1 MLRKL
6 ALSLAVAGVLGA
18 SQANALGL
26 GEIQVNSSLNEPLDA
41 NIRLVEVR
49 DLSPLQIQPR
59 MADIDEFSLAGVSKA
74 SFLTNVSFD
83 VRVNPDGTGVIHMT
97 SSSPIR
103 EPFLNFL
110 VEVNWPS
117 GRLVREYTLLLDP
130 PVFDPAPTP
139 TRIQSVQTT
148 ALPRPESSVQT
159 PSEPQLRPP
168 AGADSASNIRT
179 RMNPQSEVYV
189 DVHDTL
195 WKLALTH
202 RPDGSVTGEQMML
215 ALQRKNPTSF
225 PTGNINM
232 LKAGTVMKLPSLDEV
247 QQLTPAQARAE
258 VARQNRAWR
267 EGRTGGGARSQA
279 AAEPVQGSETADDA
293 PKPEDRA
300 PAEELAGSQ
309 LKVVAPAEGAGAQ
322 GEGSTESEQ
331 SPSESA
337 EATEAEGANAEGS
350 PAITEEQ
357 TQALVTRNEELENR
371 LLLTQESLARIER
384 ENTDLTTRMDAI
396 ASQIDKLER
405 LVELKDRELALMQ
418 QQLEQTSAANEQADK
433 GLGLSSYL
441 LGGGAALVAFL
452 LGLLLARRK
461 RKEPETAAN
470 AAAEDAAENEDTQ
483 ADRIPDMAMATAAAA
498 AAGAAVATAA
508 DQEDEEVS
516 EPVAEESTPADE
528 SLEDSAAG
536 ELDDLDL
543 DMDLD
548 LDEGASDLA
557 TIDDEEFDLGADA
570 DLMLSTESEES
581 DTAAEEPMDTALDD
595 ILGEREG
602 DAVPASEPED
612 RVEDVPADT
621 VAGETAPLDELD
633 FALDESIEPESEA
646 AEDEADELAGLD
658 FAIAE
663 APQAETQAEAAED
676 AAEDDFLDDFFSDEE
691 VKPVDELGSL
701 DEDAAVEPLSDEPL
715 DMDIPEKGLDL
726 GGVEPT
732 TEEDSFA
739 PDPALE
745 EMLQAVDAEVEE
757 DETPTGGSEEPTE
770 DGHDLDS
777 LLASFDVEDEPE
789 KGAEPTPGQRV
800 EEELTANIAHDLEM
814 DLNGEIDDLLG
825 STDDEIELEEESAEE
840 STALEDDPLESLN
853 LLEGAD
859 EVETKLDL
867 ARAYI
872 EMEDS
877 AGARDI
883 LKEILSEGNPAQA
896 EEARKLLD
904 TLD

>member
-41 NIRLVEVR
+41 DIRLVEVR

-59 MADIDEFSLAGVSKA
+59 MADIDEFSLAGISKA

-139 TRIQSVQTT
+139 SRIQSVQTT
-148 ALPRPESSVQT
+148 ALPRPE
-159 PSEPQLRPP
+159 PSIQDRGEPQLRPP
-168 AGADSASNIRT
+168 AGADAASNIRT
-179 RMNPQSEVYV
+179 RMNPRSEVYV

-195 WKLALTH
+195 WKLATRH

-215 ALQRKNPTSF
+215 ALQRKNPASF

-247 QQLTPAQARAE
+247 QQLTPAQAKAE

-267 EGRTGGGARSQA
+267 EGRTSSGAGNQV
-279 AAEPVQGSETADDA
+279 AAEPVQGSETAKDTPEPASSA
-293 PKPEDRA
+293 PV
-300 PAEELAGSQ
+300 EEKASSQ
-309 LKVVAPAEGAGAQ
+309 LKVVAPTDGEGGQ
-322 GEGSTESEQ
+322 GDGSTESEQ
-331 SPSESA
+331 SSSESA
-337 EATEAEGANAEGS
+337 EVTEAEGADAEGNA
-350 PAITEEQ
+350 AITEEQ

-418 QQLEQTSAANEQADK
+418 QQLEQTAVQNEQSEK

-441 LGGGAALVAFL
+441 LGGGAALIAFL

-461 RKEPETAAN
+461 RKEPDASANSAADE
-470 AAAEDAAENEDTQ
+470 AAESGDAQD
-483 ADRIPDMAMATAAAA
+483 DRIPDMAVATAAAA
-498 AAGAAVATAA
+498 AAGAAVASAA
-508 DQEDEEVS
+508 DQEDEEAPGSVDEAAAPEG
-516 EPVAEESTPADE
+516 EPV
-528 SLEDSAAG
+528 EDSAAG

-548 LDEGASDLA
+548 LDESTADLS

-570 DLMLSTESEES
+570 DLMLPTESE
-581 DTAAEEPMDTALDD
+581 DAVTTDAETTEAEPLDTALDD
-595 ILGEREG
+595 ILGGRET
-602 DAVPASEPED
+602 AQPSEPET
-612 RVEDVPADT
+612 PAE
-621 VAGETAPLDELD
+621 VAAEESDLLDELD
-633 FALDESIEPESEA
+633 FALDESLEPESEA
-646 AEDEADELAGLD
+646 AEDEVDELAGLD
-658 FAIAE
+658 FAVAE
-663 APQAETQAEAAED
+663 ESPVETPAED
-676 AAEDDFLDDFFSDEE
+676 TEEKEAFLDDFFNDEE
-691 VKPVDELGSL
+691 ITPADELGSL
-701 DEDAAVEPLSDEPL
+701 DEEAAVEPLSDEPL
-715 DMDIPEKGLDL
+715 EMDIPEQGLEL
-726 GGVEPT
+726 GAVEPT

-745 EMLQAVDAEVEE
+745 EMLQAVDAEVEQQDVE
-757 DETPTGGSEEPTE
+757 APNGEADE
-770 DGHDLDS
+770 LDS
-777 LLASFDVEDEPE
+777 LLASLDAEDEVE
-789 KGAEPTPGQRV
+789 TGTEPTPGQRV
-800 EEELTANIAHDLEM
+800 EEELTANIAHDLET
-814 DLNGEIDDLLG
+814 DLNDEIDDLLG
-825 STDDEIELEEESAEE
+825 STDDVIELEEESAEE
-840 STALEDDPLESLN
+840 SSALEDDPLESLN

-883 LKEILSEGNPAQA
+883 LKEILSEGNPTQA